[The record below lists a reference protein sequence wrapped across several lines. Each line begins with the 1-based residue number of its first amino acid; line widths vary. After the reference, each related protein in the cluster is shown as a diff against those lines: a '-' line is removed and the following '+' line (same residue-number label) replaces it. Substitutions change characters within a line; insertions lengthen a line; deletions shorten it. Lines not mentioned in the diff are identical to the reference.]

1 MRWWERVVA
10 WDTDHRLAVDSVTA
24 VGLALV
30 LVPLS
35 VDMMRFDSQGSMS
48 TPPVAYLA
56 VAAMA
61 FATAFR
67 RARPTASAV
76 VVLGAA
82 LVHVLAGSLLVV
94 PGDLL
99 VLLALYSVTAH
110 GPVWAYRTAIT
121 ATFAGCALFA
131 GLSMQVDALNDPV
144 SSIAFATAMSLM
156 AMTVFAIGL
165 VRRARREAIDALVDR
180 AARLEVERD
189 QEGRIAT
196 AAERSRIAREMHDI
210 VAHSL
215 SVMIAQADGGRY
227 AAAGDPHAA
236 ERALVTIAETGR
248 AALADMRR
256 LLGVLRS
263 EETTTPPPGAS
274 TPGVLA
280 PAAQLSPQPGVDDI
294 QALVDQVRASGLKAS
309 LVRMGSGRPLP
320 PGTGL
325 TVFRIAQESLTN
337 VLKHGG
343 PDVTVTVVLQWRPAS
358 LTLEVTDDGRGA
370 AATSDGAGQGVV
382 GMRERAAMLGGSLS
396 VGPRPGGGYR
406 VRAEIPLPGAGT
418 ATPEDPSGAGA
429 PVTTSA
435 GATTSTST
443 STSTSTEETT

>member
-24 VGLALV
+24 VGLALL
-30 LVPLS
+30 LVPLTTD
-35 VDMMRFDSQGSMS
+35 VLRYDSQAPGAPA
-48 TPPVAYLA
+48 TVTY
-56 VAAMA
+56 VAAAVMA

-67 RARPTASAV
+67 RVRPVASAV
-76 VVLGAA
+76 VVFAAA
-82 LVHVLAGSLLVV
+82 LAHLLAGSLLVV

-121 ATFAGCALFA
+121 GTFVGCGVFVVAAMGRGGF
-131 GLSMQVDALNDPV
+131 NDPV
-144 SSIAFATAMSLM
+144 SSAAFGIAMSLM
-156 AMTVFAIGL
+156 AVTVFAIGL

-189 QEGRIAT
+189 QQGRIAT
-196 AAERSRIAREMHDI
+196 AAERARIAREMHDI

-227 AAAGDPHAA
+227 AAAQDPGAA
-236 ERALVTIAETGR
+236 ERALTTIGETGR
-248 AALADMRR
+248 AALGDMRR
-256 LLGVLRS
+256 LLGVLRADDPGRPAG
-263 EETTTPPPGAS
+263 PPT
-274 TPGVLA
+274 TPGVLPPPAA
-280 PAAQLSPQPGVDDI
+280 PPAQLSPQPGVDDL
-294 QALVDQVRASGLKAS
+294 QGLVDQVRASGVRAS
-309 LVRMGSGRPLP
+309 LVRLGDARPLP

-343 PDVTVTVVLQWRPAS
+343 PDVAVTVVVQWRPSS
-358 LTLEVTDDGRGA
+358 LTVEITDDGRGA
-370 AATSDGAGQGVV
+370 AATSDGAGQGVL
-382 GMRERAAMLGGSLS
+382 GMRERAAMLGGTLA

-406 VRAEIPLPGAGT
+406 VRAEIPLPTSAPRALPVGAAGTPTTTAGT
-418 ATPEDPSGAGA
+418 APTSEEDP
-429 PVTTSA
+429 
-435 GATTSTST
+435 
-443 STSTSTEETT
+443 